1 MPLEPSA
8 PSAGAAA
15 AVSPVH
21 AVTALPRT
29 LVAQPLTRAAFAPF
43 GDVIESGLDTPIS
56 INGGMTE
63 RFHDLAAVD
72 LGPDGSRT
80 LINIFE
86 TQPYAMPLRV
96 AMLERHPLGS
106 QAFIPMDGSPFLVV
120 VAPSGDAV
128 DVAGIQAFITNGRQ
142 GVNYGRGVWHHPLV
156 VTERPASFLVV
167 DRGGA
172 GHNCDEQHFAEV
184 DVVSVQL
191 PGDAAMGA
199 VVAPPR

>member
-1 MPLEPSA
+1 MPLDTSVPCT
-8 PSAGAAA
+8 GAAVA
-15 AVSPVH
+15 VFPAPAVS
-21 AVTALPRT
+21 ALPRT

-43 GDVIESGLDTPIS
+43 GDVIESGLDTPLS

-63 RFHDLAAVD
+63 RFHDLAVVD
-72 LGPDGSRT
+72 LGLEGSRA

-106 QAFIPMDGSPFLVV
+106 QAFIPMNGSPFLVV
-120 VAPSGDAV
+120 VAPAGDVA
-128 DVAGIQAFITNGRQ
+128 DIAGIQAFVTNGRQ

-167 DRGGA
+167 DRGGP
-172 GHNCDEQHFAEV
+172 GHNCDEQHFAKV

-191 PGDAAMGA
+191 PGESAMDA
-199 VVAPPR
+199 PR